1 VDAFTHSFCAD
12 GHVGTKGVR
21 VSTMWREGRK
31 GPEGSPFEA
40 KGDLAGSSSRPFPF
54 GDNEG
59 AILWTPLLTPFVQTD
74 TLAPKGPGFLPCG
87 GRVEKDLKGRH
98 SNQRVT

>member
-1 VDAFTHSFCAD
+1 
-12 GHVGTKGVR
+12 VGR
-21 VSTMWREGRK
+21 
-31 GPEGSPFEA
+31 
-40 KGDLAGSSSRPFPF
+40 L

-87 GRVEKDLKGRH
+87 GRVEKDLKGRP
-98 SNQRVT
+98 SNRRGDLVGFSSRPFLLCGFRGFLWGSKGGSSTLSSLASQVGLVDG